1 MISAELNHNP
11 YLLLTSVK
19 FNGQKPRI
27 NSQIEKYEHQPLQNW
42 AHLVPGIFYDEMNGY
57 DFDLFFVGTVQ
68 DFEEIKSSF
77 LASGVSEEEV
87 RLIHKNEIE
96 DVYTKNQE
104 VESLIRW
111 LRENMNRRFDF
122 EAFWNEHA
130 ELFEGTYPYIVLGGA
145 TPIET
150 EPDIEVET
158 VCAAEELGSTVLT
171 SIPIL
176 FYIDDQNIDSIR
188 ADLTKLLVRED
199 IRQDQL
205 FFMIHPGMNVCQ
217 VTRTI
222 EDLGVRHPQ
231 VVLSCFDEVVKKYI
245 RNFPMSE
252 YIRDAITVFEILF
265 NRIESTLAAE
275 NEKSIAVNAEIRT
288 RIDRLEEDIT
298 RLKETESLFEQRDN
312 YTKPREFDVA
322 RQELIKQI
330 QRWKNRKTKIVG
342 DVEAEA
348 AADEFNLYLSEVYQS
363 FCDTLG
369 SEYATAGDAI
379 CVELH
384 AMYAEAQIDTQ
395 YVPCDELAAYSVVS
409 CPDIKVELIAMKQ
422 ITYEAAKN
430 DFFGLL
436 KKSSDEEVKPVR
448 IATSYLE
455 QWREKAVERLLPLA
469 ENMMNEATANL
480 AHYYSQQAES
490 YCRHLADLLEKKI
503 AEKNEVSSMLSDE
516 EKKLQQDNDWL
527 ATLKDQ
533 LYRIERG

>member
-1 MISAELNHNP
+1 MISAELDHNP

-27 NSQIEKYEHQPLQNW
+27 NSQIEKFEHQPLKCW
-42 AHLVPGIFYDEMNGY
+42 AHLIPEIFYDEMNGY
-57 DFDLFFVGTVQ
+57 DFDLFFIGTAQ
-68 DFEEIKSSF
+68 DFEEVKYSF
-77 LASGVSEEEV
+77 RASGIGEEEV

-104 VESLIRW
+104 VNSLIQW
-111 LRENMNRRFDF
+111 LRENKNRRFDF
-122 EAFWNEHA
+122 EEFWQEHG
-130 ELFEGTYPYIVLGGA
+130 ELFKRTYPYVVLGGA
-145 TPIET
+145 VPT
-150 EPDIEVET
+150 ESEFDMEVEA
-158 VCAAEELGSTVLT
+158 VHDAEELASTILT
-171 SIPIL
+171 STPIL
-176 FYIDDQNIDSIR
+176 LCVDDRNIGSIR
-188 ADLTKLLVRED
+188 ADLTKLLARKD

-205 FFMIHPGMNVCQ
+205 FFTIHPGMNTCQ

-222 EDLGVRHPQ
+222 SDLGVGDPQ
-231 VVLSCFDEVVKKYI
+231 VVQGHFDEVVKKYI
-245 RNFPMSE
+245 RNFPVTE
-252 YIRDAITVFEILF
+252 YIRDAIAVFEDLT
-265 NRIESTLAAE
+265 NRIEPILAAE
-275 NEKSIAVNAEIRT
+275 NEKSIAVNAEIRN
-288 RIDRLEEDIT
+288 RIDQLEEDIT
-298 RLKETESLFEQRDN
+298 RLKETGSLFEQRDN

-330 QRWKNRKTKIVG
+330 QRWKNRKTKVVG

-348 AADEFNLYLSEVYQS
+348 AADEFNLYLSKVYQS

-369 SEYATAGDAI
+369 AEYATAGDVI
-379 CVELH
+379 CVEFH

-395 YVPCDELAAYSVVS
+395 YVPCDELAAYSMAS

-455 QWREKAVERLLPLA
+455 QWREKAVERMLPLA
-469 ENMMNEATANL
+469 ENMMNEAATNL

-490 YCRHLADLLEKKI
+490 YSGHLADLLEQKI

-516 EKKLQQDNDWL
+516 EKKLQEDNDWL
-527 ATLKDQ
+527 TTLKDQ